1 MVMAGIEFMGEVPFK
16 DVILHGTVR
25 DAKGRKMSKSL
36 GNAIDPLEIIGEYG
50 ADALRFSM
58 ILNSGQDI
66 YISKEKFEIGRN
78 FANKLWNASR
88 FVMMNLAPEALR
100 IEDFAGIDHAALDP
114 ASQWIMARYQKA
126 LVAVT
131 EAIEQFRYSEAE
143 NTLYEF
149 FWGTYCDWY
158 LEMIKG
164 RMDDINT
171 QKTVCLIL
179 KNTLKMLHPFIPF
192 VTEEIYSHITG
203 VETVLTLEAWPI
215 PEEKYAYAQAEVG
228 MGSIVA
234 IITAIRNVRAQW
246 NIKPNDPV
254 ECVFVAAAGSETG
267 LRTNEAMIKRLVRM
281 SGIRYATSAEGITN
295 SAAGVAGDIKFFI
308 PLGDLI
314 DVAKEKARITAEVAQ
329 MEKAAHAIA
338 GRLANEG
345 FVSKAPPEVIE
356 KERQRMTELTSRALE
371 FNKALACL
379 I

>member
-1 MVMAGIEFMGEVPFK
+1 MWPAAKPFVK
-16 DVILHGTVR
+16 NFLLRTLP
-25 DAKGRKMSKSL
+25 SWL
-36 GNAIDPLEIIGEYG
+36 FLEIIREYG

-66 YISKEKFEIGRN
+66 FISKEKFETGRN

-88 FVMMNLAPEALR
+88 FVMMNLSPEASGVS
-100 IEDFAGIDHAALDP
+100 DFSQIDHAALDP
-114 ASQWIMARYQKA
+114 ASQWIMSRYQTSLA
-126 LVAVT
+126 AVT

-171 QKTVCLIL
+171 QKTACLVL

-192 VTEEIYSHITG
+192 VTEEIYSQMAG
-203 VETVLTLEAWPI
+203 VETMLTLEAWPV
-215 PEEKYAYAQAEVG
+215 PEAKYAHAGVEADIG
-228 MGSIVA
+228 MIVA
-234 IITAIRNVRAQW
+234 LVTSIRNVRAQW

-254 ECVFVAAAGSETG
+254 ACVFVGPAATLER
-267 LRTNEAMIKRLVRM
+267 LRLNEAVVQRLVRIA
-281 SGIRYATSAEGITN
+281 GFRYEGSANGLKNCAT
-295 SAAGVAGDIKFFI
+295 GVAGEVAFFI
-308 PLGDLI
+308 PLGELI
-314 DVAKEKARITAEVAQ
+314 DIAREKARIAAEVAQ
-329 MEKAAHAIA
+329 MEKAAGAIA

-356 KERQRMTELTSRALE
+356 KERQRMTELKARADE